1 MSLARFPQFATSLT
15 ALLSVSAL
23 PLPEV
28 SRLFTETAWPLAAGA
43 GAVAC
48 GEVVPGGV
56 DATGED
62 AGPLAA
68 AGDVAGADDEDAP
81 SFSRLGWWPW
91 PMRTTAMT
99 AAAATA
105 ASPASTPAIIPP
117 RRRRGGC
124 CGGCWG
130 QPVPAGGIGPTP
142 LGCAY

>member
-1 MSLARFPQFATSLT
+1 MSRARFPQLATSLT

-23 PLPEV
+23 PLPDAR
-28 SRLFTETAWPLAAGA
+28 RLFTETAWPLAAGA

-48 GEVVPGGV
+48 AEVLAGV

-62 AGPLAA
+62 ALAA
-68 AGDVAGADDEDAP
+68 AGDVAGAEDDDAA
-81 SFSRLGWWPW
+81 SFSCLGWSPW

-105 ASPASTPAIIPP
+105 ARPASTPAIIPP
-117 RRRRGGC
+117 DGRRGGR

-130 QPVPAGGIGPTP
+130 QP
-142 LGCAY
+142 